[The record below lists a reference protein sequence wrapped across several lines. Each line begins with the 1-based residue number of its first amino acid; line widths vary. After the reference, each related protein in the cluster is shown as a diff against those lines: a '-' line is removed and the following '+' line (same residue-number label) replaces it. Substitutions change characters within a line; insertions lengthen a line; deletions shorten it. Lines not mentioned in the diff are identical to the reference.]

1 MLATDSEQIISSTN
15 DFDSEETVYR
25 SDVSTVM
32 AETPPHQ
39 PITAFSLALRHHSM
53 CSHADYLYFS
63 DIYLS
68 KCIQEPSHIQQ
79 QQVGIIHFVILT
91 VDYSY
96 DLILGKCSG
105 KGKGGENDGL
115 LAEVTCTSFF
125 SVTSQGFPRVLMII
139 HSRKPWPLQCHL
151 LDW

>member
-1 MLATDSEQIISSTN
+1 MSSTN

-39 PITAFSLALRHHSM
+39 PITAFSLALRHSM

-79 QQVGIIHFVILT
+79 QQVGIVRFVILT
-91 VDYSY
+91 VDYSCK
-96 DLILGKCSG
+96 LILGKSSG
-105 KGKGGENDGL
+105 KGKEGEYDGL
-115 LAEVTCTSFF
+115 LAEVTCTFLFQSRHRA
-125 SVTSQGFPRVLMII
+125 FPL
-139 HSRKPWPLQCHL
+139 C
-151 LDW
+151 